1 MFLEEQNLPQFRTT
15 GDLNKWRD
23 IFCSLVRKLNIVN
36 SVNSVHS
43 ADFFVKRD
51 KLILYYKPK
60 LPRQSE
66 VGTEID
72 KEISGK
78 RQSPNIDPYVYS

>member
-1 MFLEEQNLPQFRTT
+1 M
-15 GDLNKWRD
+15 
-23 IFCSLVRKLNIVN
+23 
-36 SVNSVHS
+36 HS